1 MLLDSSAQISFMKLS
16 FDWDDYGLWCWWLP
30 CCLLRPKTKEIQE
43 NVSSPKLENLRR
55 IVYTFRCLYFSNVD
69 GIRVVRSV
77 TCQVPM
83 IPIDHN
89 ITMRRKFSSL
99 VFFSSRLSSCW
110 IWNSKLKQFKI
121 TQCILCISIGYTLT
135 NSDTFSRP
143 I

>member
-1 MLLDSSAQISFMKLS
+1 MNFGEDVVIENEWQPA
-16 FDWDDYGLWCWWLP
+16 Y
-30 CCLLRPKTKEIQE
+30 PKTKEIQE
-43 NVSSPKLENLRR
+43 NVSSPKIEKWWR
-55 IVYTFRCLYFSNVD
+55 IVSTFHRLCFLNID
-69 GIRVVRSV
+69 ENRVVRSV